1 MFKNDVK
8 YAGASSQACMYL
20 SRCVP
25 DAPLPVW
32 CHLASFCAYFCH
44 FRHKKIQRISKN
56 DVKRSGA
63 STQTCMYQSRCVPDA
78 PLPVWRHLASF
89 CAYFCHFRHK
99 KIQRIFKND
108 VKRSGASTRTCMYQ
122 SRCVPMRHFRFSAI

>member
-1 MFKNDVK
+1 VLVDQYFCIKILVK
-8 YAGASSQACMYL
+8 KAEKRSSDALQPFFL
-20 SRCVP
+20 SKDDKCGV
-25 DAPLPVW
+25 PLPVW
-32 CHLASFCAYFCH
+32 RHLASFCAYFCH
-44 FRHKKIQRISKN
+44 FRHKKIQRIFKN

-108 VKRSGASTRTCMYQ
+108 VKRSGAST
-122 SRCVPMRHFRFSAI
+122 